1 MIARHFGVVTAL
13 VVGTFAVSLCS
24 LPDDTVAPPRPGG
37 IHRMRAALAIA
48 VVFAFSGAV
57 GVSTVG
63 AADALISFMT
73 HMPGA
78 LAAVLVVLILPTA
91 TGSLAAAFGS
101 GRRAAIWGGS
111 VFLVLTAAAMW
122 LLGLSAAL
130 LGYSI
135 GFLVTAFAISM
146 VLPFY
151 FKGAVALQ
159 PSEAALARRRRR
171 LSFLSYAAT
180 ALAAIGAA
188 ILVGAPARGPI
199 MDVVVG
205 IVVAVALGFW
215 VGGTIAAMLRS
226 MLMPLTLFVAGDA
239 TPWRRPFWRFAAD
252 RSILTRANMEF
263 RFIHLLVRDHLAA
276 CDEDALANS
285 VRQRSAQLLDAG

>member
-1 MIARHFGVVTAL
+1 M
-13 VVGTFAVSLCS
+13 
-24 LPDDTVAPPRPGG
+24 
-37 IHRMRAALAIA
+37 
-48 VVFAFSGAV
+48 
-57 GVSTVG
+57 
-63 AADALISFMT
+63 
-73 HMPGA
+73 
-78 LAAVLVVLILPTA
+78 
-91 TGSLAAAFGS
+91 
-101 GRRAAIWGGS
+101 GGS